1 MLVTGDRDR
10 RLGNQQGY
18 YLKLFPDP
26 KEKEPKQKN
35 AMVGSQRLN
44 GCG

>member
-1 MLVTGDRDR
+1 MQSQVLVTGDSDR

-18 YLKLFPDP
+18 YLKLLDP
-26 KEKEPKQKN
+26 KKRKE